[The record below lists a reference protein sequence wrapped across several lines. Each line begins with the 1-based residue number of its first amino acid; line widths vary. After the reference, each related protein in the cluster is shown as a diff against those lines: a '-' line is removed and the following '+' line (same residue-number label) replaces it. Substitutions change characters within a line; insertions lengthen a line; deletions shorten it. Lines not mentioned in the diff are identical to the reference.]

1 MMQFYSDSP
10 AIAGDYQAVLH
21 ESLSNVNLEDRA
33 FFDHAQYIDKGSEK
47 NPASKY
53 FQKEALHI
61 SQMVF
66 IVLI

>member
-10 AIAGDYQAVLH
+10 AITGDYQAVMQ

-33 FFDHAQYIDKGSEK
+33 LFDHAQYTDKVTEK

-53 FQKEALHI
+53 FQKEAQYI
-61 SQMVF
+61 SLMV
-66 IVLI
+66 